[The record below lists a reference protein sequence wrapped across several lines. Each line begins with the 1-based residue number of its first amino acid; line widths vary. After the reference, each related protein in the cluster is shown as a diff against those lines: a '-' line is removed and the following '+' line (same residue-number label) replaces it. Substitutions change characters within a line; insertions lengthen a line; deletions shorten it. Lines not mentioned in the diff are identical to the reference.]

1 MTIMSIPIG
10 RPRGVLSII
19 VLCVALLANACTRA
33 NGEAAAPAE
42 VAAVSVSLAT
52 AVEQP
57 VARFIRVSGTLTAEE
72 DADVAAEI
80 AGRVIATPVERGTR
94 VNDRGDLVRIAAV
107 EAEAQAREAQANA
120 AQIEARLGIANG
132 AAFDA
137 ERVPEVANAKA
148 AHVLAQTDFERV
160 KMLFERQLLSQSEYD
175 QRRSQV
181 DAAARQ
187 YDVARNSAEQQYQS
201 LMAARARTVVA
212 QKAVADTV
220 VRAPFAGVVGER
232 FVSVGDY
239 VTRGT
244 KVASV
249 MRIDPLR
256 VELTVPEQYVSAVAA
271 GSAVTFE
278 VDAYPGE
285 TFTGQVRYVSPSVKT
300 ETRALMIEAVVPN
313 PSSRLKPGFFATAR
327 IEQAAKLPGILVP
340 AAAVRTVAGTARVFV
355 VANDRAEE
363 RVVMTGQVVGNE
375 IEIATGL
382 KAGERVV
389 TTGLDQMVDGVRVV
403 AR

>member
-1 MTIMSIPIG
+1 
-10 RPRGVLSII
+10 
-19 VLCVALLANACTRA
+19 
-33 NGEAAAPAE
+33 
-42 VAAVSVSLAT
+42 
-52 AVEQP
+52 
-57 VARFIRVSGTLTAEE
+57 
-72 DADVAAEI
+72 
-80 AGRVIATPVERGTR
+80 
-94 VNDRGDLVRIAAV
+94 
-107 EAEAQAREAQANA
+107 
-120 AQIEARLGIANG
+120 
-132 AAFDA
+132 
-137 ERVPEVANAKA
+137 
-148 AHVLAQTDFERV
+148 VLAQTDFERV
-160 KMLFERQLLSQSEYD
+160 TRLFANQLLSQSEYD
-175 QRRSQV
+175 QRRAQV

-187 YDVARNSAEQQYQS
+187 YDVARNAAEQQYQS

-256 VELTVPEQYVSAVAA
+256 VELTIPEQYVAEVAA

-300 ETRALMIEAVVPN
+300 ETRAMMIEAVVPN

-327 IEQAAKLPGILVP
+327 IEQAARPLGILVP
-340 AAAVRTVAGTARVFV
+340 ATAVRTVAGTARVFV
-355 VANDRAEE
+355 VAGDRAEE
-363 RVVMTGQVVGNE
+363 RVVMTGQVVGDE

-382 KAGERVV
+382 KAGERIV
-389 TTGLDQMVDGVRVV
+389 TAGLDQMVDGVRVV
-403 AR
+403 SR

>member
-1 MTIMSIPIG
+1 MTIMTIPFD
-10 RPRGVLSII
+10 RVRDTLSIL
-19 VLCVALLANACTRA
+19 VLGAALLAAACTRA
-33 NGEAAAPAE
+33 TGESSAPAAA
-42 VAAVSVSLAT
+42 AAVSVTLTT

-57 VARFIRVSGTLTAEE
+57 VTRFIRVSGTLTAEE

-94 VNDRGDLVRIAAV
+94 VGNGGDLVRIAAV

-137 ERVPEVANAKA
+137 ERVPEVANARA

-160 KMLFERQLLSQSEYD
+160 TRLFANQLLSQSEYD
-175 QRRSQV
+175 QRRAQV

-187 YDVARNSAEQQYQS
+187 YDVARNAAEQQYQS

-256 VELTVPEQYVSAVAA
+256 VELTIPEQYVAEVAA

-300 ETRALMIEAVVPN
+300 ETRAMMIEAVVPN

-327 IEQAAKLPGILVP
+327 IEQAARPLGILVP
-340 AAAVRTVAGTARVFV
+340 ATAVRTVAGTARVFV
-355 VANDRAEE
+355 VAGDRAEE
-363 RVVMTGQVVGNE
+363 RVVMTGQVVGDE

-382 KAGERVV
+382 KAGERIV
-389 TTGLDQMVDGVRVV
+389 TAGLDQMVDGVRVV
-403 AR
+403 SR